1 MGKAKQA
8 ANKQKGSIQKV
19 SDHYKAFIDMMV
31 SASVTSLE
39 VLSKTQGIKA
49 KRLAQKDIR
58 PVYGPWQALAMMATN
73 ESGIILKVFYREAE
87 LKNLLPAKL
96 LNKSGNKLENAVKDL
111 AREYANQTI
120 GIFRNLMA
128 DSSDV
133 RASIPII
140 TRGSDEI
147 WYSRASSTTG
157 VEDAWQ
163 IEFVGGTITCKING
177 IDLDED
183 FYERFKSTVISD
195 HRGGIEFL

>member
-1 MGKAKQA
+1 M
-8 ANKQKGSIQKV
+8 
-19 SDHYKAFIDMMV
+19 
-31 SASVTSLE
+31 
-39 VLSKTQGIKA
+39 
-49 KRLAQKDIR
+49 
-58 PVYGPWQALAMMATN
+58 
-73 ESGIILKVFYREAE
+73 FYREAE